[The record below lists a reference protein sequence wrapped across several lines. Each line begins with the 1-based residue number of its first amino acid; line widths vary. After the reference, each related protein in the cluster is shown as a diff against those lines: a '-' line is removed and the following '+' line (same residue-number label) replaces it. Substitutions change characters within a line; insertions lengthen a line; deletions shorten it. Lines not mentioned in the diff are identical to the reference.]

1 MAKRKTRKTKK
12 TSAPSPSEKNGLSI
26 DALRAQCDPASL
38 GFKNTDDLPRL
49 EEVIGQPRA
58 FRALELGIE
67 VAGPGFNVFALGLPG
82 SGKTTLIRE
91 YLERRAVDEPTPDDW
106 CYVNNFTNPHQP
118 KLLRLPSG
126 RGMKLKSDLNELVEQ
141 CEIEI
146 PRVFQSEGYT
156 HELGRL
162 TDALEEIQEE
172 ELNRLNELAA
182 KYNFL
187 LAQTPVGFVL
197 VPAVSGKPIEPDELE
212 KLSAEQREKLEQLE
226 AKLQDEVKKSMAR
239 VQEKRRETHEKVEE
253 LDQRTTIFAVEHL
266 IEALKAGYTELD
278 QVVGHLDALQKDIV
292 VNRARFRKVEKETP
306 RPLSRIAEQ
315 DVRQRYGVNV
325 LVDNSECEGAPVV
338 VENHPSYHNL
348 MGRIEHEVIFGAS
361 VTNFTL
367 IRPGALHRANGGYL
381 IIPAREV
388 LLNPYAWE
396 GLQRALRD
404 RALRIVELGTQVGLV
419 STATLEPEPAP
430 LDVKVVLIGTPLLYY
445 MLREHDEDF
454 AKLFKVK
461 AEFAT
466 LMDRTPETEREYAL
480 FVKAVVDDND
490 LLAFDRTGVAKIV
503 EYGSRLA
510 ADQGKLSTRFGKI
523 ADLIREAAYW
533 AKKDK
538 LKVVNASAVDRA
550 IEEAIY
556 RSNLI
561 EERIQELVA
570 QGTLLIDVSGEVVGQ
585 VNALSVL
592 QIGDYAF
599 GRPTRVTATVQPGKE
614 GVVDIEREA
623 KLGGRI
629 HTKGVLIISG
639 YLGSRYGQKR
649 PLSLSSRL
657 TFEQSYDEVEGD
669 SASAAELFAVLSAI
683 AEIPLLQ
690 DRAITGSVNQHGQI
704 QVVGGINEKIEG
716 FFTTCQKD
724 GLTGSQGAIIPQG
737 NVPHLMLKNEV
748 VEAVKAGKF
757 HIWSISTVDE
767 GIALLSGREAGE
779 VSDDGTYPEGTLNY
793 EIMRRLESFAKTEE
807 KEEKAEPST
816 EEKDDG

>member
-1 MAKRKTRKTKK
+1 MTKRKTRKPKK
-12 TSAPSPSEKNGLSI
+12 ASAPSQIETKGVAK
-26 DALRAQCDPASL
+26 DALRAVCAPESL
-38 GFKNTDDLPRL
+38 GFKNTDELPRL

-58 FRALELGIE
+58 FRALELGVE
-67 VAGPGFNVFALGLPG
+67 VEGPGFNIFALGLPG

-91 YLERRAVDEPTPDDW
+91 YLERLASDEPTPDDW
-106 CYVNNFTNPHQP
+106 CYVNNFSNPHQP
-118 KLLRLPSG
+118 KLLRFSPG
-126 RGMKLKSDLNELVEQ
+126 RGVELKNDLETLVDQ

-146 PRVFQSEGYT
+146 PRVFESEGYT
-156 HELGRL
+156 RERGRL
-162 TDALEEIQEE
+162 TSALEELQEG
-172 ELNRLNELAA
+172 ELSRLNELAA

-187 LAQTPVGFVL
+187 LAQTPYGVLL
-197 VPAVSGKPIEPDELE
+197 VPAVGDKPITPEELE

-226 AKLQDEVKKSMAR
+226 AKLQDEVKKSLGR
-239 VQEKRRETHEKVEE
+239 VQEKRREAHEKIEE
-253 LDQRTTIFAVEHL
+253 LDRRTTLFAVEHL
-266 IEALKAGYTELD
+266 IEALKEKYSDLE
-278 QVVGHLDALQKDIV
+278 QVVEHLDALKMDIV
-292 VNRARFRKVEKETP
+292 ANRTRFRKAETEP
-306 RPLSRIAEQ
+306 SRPLGRIVEQ

-325 LVDNSECEGAPVV
+325 LVDNSECEGAPVI
-338 VENHPSYHNL
+338 VENHPTYHNL
-348 MGRIEHEVIFGAS
+348 LGRIEHEVILGAS

-388 LLNPYAWE
+388 LLNAYAWE

-404 RALRIVELGTQVGLV
+404 QSLRIVEIGTQLGLL

-430 LDVKVVLIGTPLLYY
+430 LDIKVVLIGTPILYY
-445 MLREHDEDF
+445 MLRELDENF

-466 LMDRTPETEREYAL
+466 LMNRTSETEREYAL

-490 LLAFDRTGVAKIV
+490 LTAFDRTGVARII

-510 ADQGKLSTRFGKI
+510 EDQGKLSTRFGKI

-533 AKKDK
+533 AKKEGF
-538 LKVVNASAVDRA
+538 KVVNAAAVDRA

-556 RSNLI
+556 RNNLI

-570 QGTLLIDVSGEVVGQ
+570 QGTLLIDVSGEAVGQ

-599 GRPTRVTATVQPGKE
+599 GRPTRVTATAQSGKE
-614 GVVDIEREA
+614 GVIDIEREA

-639 YLGSRYGQKR
+639 FLGSRYGQKQ
-649 PLSLSSRL
+649 PLSLSARL

-669 SASAAELFAVLSAI
+669 SASAAELFAILSAI
-683 AEIPLLQ
+683 AEIPLRQ
-690 DRAITGSVNQHGQI
+690 DRSITGSVNQHGQI

-716 FFTTCQKD
+716 FFATCQKN

-737 NVPHLMLKNEV
+737 NLPHLMLKEEV

-767 GIALLSGREAGE
+767 GLALLSDREVGE
-779 VSDDGTYPEGTLNY
+779 VSDDGSYPEGTLNY
-793 EIMRRLESFAKTEE
+793 EVVQRLAAFSKTV
-807 KEEKAEPST
+807 EP
-816 EEKDDG
+816 EEKDEAQKEESTDE